1 MLSPLTAQFVG
12 EWSQKLPQA
21 EHTKSATKFK
31 SYPRLLIVP
40 RIVDVFL
47 LWQIPFSGAPPVAPR
62 SPHASER
69 MIEPGLTQSFSPA
82 RRA

>member
-47 LWQIPFSGAPPVAPR
+47 LWQEKFPSVARHR
-62 SPHASER
+62 S
-69 MIEPGLTQSFSPA
+69 
-82 RRA
+82 RRDHPMRRNG